1 MPKKWETW
9 WAEIKTVQQVK
20 QEPCVQAKQNKE
32 FIPQSLWVGR
42 CSALPMK
49 TIKCERGLGWQTPSL
64 KMFHSYFFFSQ
75 ICVSTMT
82 SYGLEYPL
90 GQPGSAVTLPNS
102 LCTPRIPTGG
112 VGWGEKILTLCKLCP
127 AEMETSLYYQ
137 HYFQYKSKSQPR
149 ISCCEEDWLYSCQI
163 STVLQIYFWCSEN
176 SIWLFCCTIENESN
190 VLPQNM
196 TELQIRSVPQKQIIF

>member
-1 MPKKWETW
+1 MGWNKDSSTGK
-9 WAEIKTVQQVK
+9 ARAM
-20 QEPCVQAKQNKE
+20 CARKQNKE

-75 ICVSTMT
+75 ICISTMT

-102 LCTPRIPTGG
+102 LCTPRILL
-112 VGWGEKILTLCKLCP
+112 VGWGEEKRSWLCVSFAQQKWKHPCIINTISSTNPNHSPESAAVKKIDSIPAKSVQCCKYIFDVQK
-127 AEMETSLYYQ
+127 TRFD
-137 HYFQYKSKSQPR
+137 YF
-149 ISCCEEDWLYSCQI
+149 
-163 STVLQIYFWCSEN
+163 V
-176 SIWLFCCTIENESN
+176 
-190 VLPQNM
+190 
-196 TELQIRSVPQKQIIF
+196 VP

>member
-49 TIKCERGLGWQTPSL
+49 TIKCERFGMTNTITQNVPFILLFFPDLYINHDFIWSGISL
-64 KMFHSYFFFSQ
+64 
-75 ICVSTMT
+75 
-82 SYGLEYPL
+82 
-90 GQPGSAVTLPNS
+90 GSARVCCDPSQLLVYPQNS
-102 LCTPRIPTGG
+102 AGG

-176 SIWLFCCTIENESN
+176 SIWLFCCTIENNSN

-196 TELQIRSVPQKQIIF
+196 TELQIRSVPQKQIMF